1 MVDGRHQIGKNTVEL
16 LLLAFGH
23 WATSDSVDD
32 CRTGVYRHDNT
43 PTRASGFQPIACAEY
58 PGNKHQAQSQKEQ
71 GHAQAHIYVDIGNT
85 VKAPAESAD
94 QIDYRVEQGNGL
106 PEGRQHVDGVKAA
119 TQESQGRDDQQGYD
133 LQLFE
138 AIGPDA
144 DDEAEQTEGQRS
156 HQDRKSTRLNSS
168 H

>member
-1 MVDGRHQIGKNTVEL
+1 MINYCCDIWSADMYLQLSFCLMIRLPPRSTR
-16 LLLAFGH
+16 
-23 WATSDSVDD
+23 TDSLFPYTTLF
-32 CRTGVYRHDNT
+32 R
-43 PTRASGFQPIACAEY
+43 S
-58 PGNKHQAQSQKEQ
+58 
-71 GHAQAHIYVDIGNT
+71 
-85 VKAPAESAD
+85 AESAD